1 MYVVWKIYVIK
12 FYCLIV
18 EEFIYNFCK
27 YVLLGI
33 EGFFNDIK
41 KFLRNKLIDLIDFE
55 YSYEERMLFF
65 FVKFF

>member
-27 YVLLGI
+27 YDLLGI

-41 KFLRNKLIDLIDFE
+41 NF
-55 YSYEERMLFF
+55 
-65 FVKFF
+65 